1 MGTVW
6 AASEPLSAWILS
18 SHLAFLA
25 GGGHKDLCLLDSQ
38 LLERL
43 IGGASIDGMSCS
55 LDKDSDG
62 GVGGTAGTPALQS
75 NQSPTKEYFGQP
87 SNPRSIMELP
97 QLISISACIGHRTS

>member
-6 AASEPLSAWILS
+6 AASEPLSTWTLT
-18 SHLAFLA
+18 SHLVFLA

-43 IGGASIDGMSCS
+43 ICGTSIDGMFCS
-55 LDKDSDG
+55 LDKDSDS

-75 NQSPTKEYFGQP
+75 NQSPTKEYSGQP
-87 SNPRSIMELP
+87 
-97 QLISISACIGHRTS
+97 